1 MKTDL
6 IDLTPLANILP
17 SDHLVSLPGGPVE
30 ILMTSDPVNFS
41 QPIEDIH
48 PHYEF
53 MIPLS
58 IFTHFYIDKRMIECR
73 PGQMLIIKPQ
83 LRHGVSRGM
92 RQASFI
98 SVFIRAD
105 YLDNLV
111 RELLGPTSTPFLGE
125 QCLLHSEV
133 QTVLSNL
140 ISEMRDNRIGR
151 DQLVA
156 NLAQQLVIQL
166 IRHYHINQLEEIR
179 LFDKPL
185 TENQAR
191 FQSVLEFMHENLEEK
206 LTIER
211 LAELTRMNR
220 FHFIRAF
227 KQAFGQ
233 SPYDFLTDL
242 RITQAKRLLVHTR
255 LSANEIG
262 IQCGFFSASRFSAA
276 FRQNTGM
283 TPSAYRN
290 KILSEQR
297 SLEHFTEPVQAPY
310 YTEFAQ

>member
-6 IDLTPLANILP
+6 IDLSPLANILP

-41 QPIEDIH
+41 QPIDDIH
-48 PHYEF
+48 AHYEF

-58 IFTHFYIDKRMIECR
+58 VFTHFYIDKRMIECR
-73 PGQMLIIKPQ
+73 PGQLLIIKPQ
-83 LRHGVSRGM
+83 VRHGVSRSM

-98 SVFIRAD
+98 SVYIRSD
-105 YLDNLV
+105 YLDGLV
-111 RELLGPTSTPFLGE
+111 RELLGPNSTPFLGE

-140 ISEMRDNRIGR
+140 ISEMRDNRLGR
-151 DQLVA
+151 DLLVT
-156 NLAQQLVIQL
+156 NLTQQLVIQL

-185 TENQAR
+185 TESQAR
-191 FQSVLEFMHENLEEK
+191 FQAVLEFMHENLEEK

-283 TPSAYRN
+283 TPSAYRS
-290 KILSEQR
+290 KVLSEQR
-297 SLEHFTEPVQAPY
+297 SLDHFAEPVQAPY
-310 YTEFAQ
+310 YSDFAQ